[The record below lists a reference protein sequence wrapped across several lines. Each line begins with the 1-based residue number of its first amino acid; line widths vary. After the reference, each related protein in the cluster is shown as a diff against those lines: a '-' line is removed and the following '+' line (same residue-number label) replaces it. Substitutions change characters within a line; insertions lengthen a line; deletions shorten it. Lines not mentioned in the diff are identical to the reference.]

1 MNTNKQL
8 PLPFPANTIRNYH
21 YDPIPLLKKILDPT
35 MKLENS
41 NDNGQGRIYSTAY
54 KYNMYI
60 HFRECTFSL
69 WVWGGVINDLK

>member
-1 MNTNKQL
+1 
-8 PLPFPANTIRNYH
+8 
-21 YDPIPLLKKILDPT
+21 

-60 HFRECTFSL
+60 QFREYTLSL

>member
-1 MNTNKQL
+1 
-8 PLPFPANTIRNYH
+8 
-21 YDPIPLLKKILDPT
+21 

-60 HFRECTFSL
+60 
-69 WVWGGVINDLK
+69 GVINDLK